1 MKKTIHAEHFFFCA
15 FSDSES
21 VVKHVACMGD
31 TEFSLYLQGQKI
43 SLNYRQGGFLV
54 NAHPM
59 LSDSLLLTEPEVTE
73 KVLISRQGPVHTLSS
88 AGRIHLEAEASVTLG
103 SDYENRICYQFHS
116 RVRGRHAVLVM
127 EGGHAVLHNLGGDG
141 VYHNGR
147 RAQESIILKKGD
159 SAQLYGLFLQFLPP
173 YLVYVPLAGECRV
186 LDWGFPGK
194 ELHQKT
200 GAVTVSRSIQKTPE
214 QVCLPEEQEREI
226 LSPPQK
232 KESSEAPWIL
242 SIGPSVTMGFPI
254 LMMSLLSGRVM
265 NGAGNGYRYVTL
277 AAGICSSLLG
287 VFWGIT
293 NRLAGRWE
301 ERRSNR
307 ERIIQYREY
316 LKNLEAEL
324 QESAQKGVEI
334 LHRRYKTVREH
345 CAENQLLIL
354 NWNRY
359 EADPDFWFIRL
370 GTGRRD
376 FPVRLKLPDR
386 KKVLVNDS
394 MEEEAE
400 ALWKRFQ
407 YLQEA
412 PVGVDFRE
420 NPWLCV
426 VGEEEHLRD
435 GVLQI
440 FWQQVLHHSPEEMRM
455 ACFFDPSIPWQRN
468 IYHSMKWVPHL
479 WSESGET
486 RFLAG
491 DKEAAAEIIP
501 DLTRELSAQKEQIT
515 FFLFLLNP
523 ALILGEVLQSLLQE
537 GKTDR
542 VMVVGIAGK
551 EPELLKEYRSRM
563 IWQKDRQEL
572 QLYEKGKRI
581 TVPVKYDGFGWKEAL
596 SYGRNFA
603 LWERTGKGKTEGI
616 PKNVDFLE
624 LFDCQRIED
633 LHCEVRWQEARPEKR
648 LKVAIGKG
656 MQGTL
661 VYLDVHEKFHG
672 PHGLIA
678 GTTGSGKSELLQ
690 TYLLSLVIQF
700 SPQDVNFFVI
710 DYKGGGTGNSV
721 RNFPHCAGV
730 ISNLSGGQIRR
741 AMLAISSE
749 NKRRQRIFSQ
759 YEVNHIDAYMQL
771 YREGKTASA
780 LPHLLI
786 VIDEFA
792 ELKKEEPEFMQ
803 EVISLAQV
811 GRSLGVHLILATQK
825 PAGTVDDKIWS
836 NARFHLCLRVQDKQD
851 SMDML
856 HKPDAAYL
864 TSPGQCYLQIGN
876 DELYQRFQTGYCGGR
891 YQPGGRKE
899 EEVVLLSESGRRS
912 VLPKEKV
919 KDAVAVVSLIDCIE
933 SYVNQTAEQNGY
945 GRAELLWLPELEEVI
960 QLEEILEQEKAE
972 RENERS
978 GEQVFRIGKYD
989 DPENQCQK
997 ILYYEPQKQG
1007 HLGICGGPAAGKSH
1021 LIRLILEQIAR
1032 NHTPMETE
1040 YFLLVVEQPGF
1051 LVYEEQ
1057 PHCLALVQSPKDLPV
1072 FFYQMRQLWSER
1084 KRVLNGEN
1092 YKTFIQKNPGKLPI
1106 LYGMIDGIGVLRRYL
1121 GENEEEFLISMA
1133 AEGISLGVFLILTGN
1148 GVADFQSRLW
1158 NKIKTTLALELS
1170 DPFQY
1175 GDVLRQYQ
1183 GIPIPKIGVAG
1194 RGLCKKEKRVLEF
1207 QTLAFQKESA
1217 VYQEG
1222 QPFYDRI
1229 VRIPEYPELTQ
1240 FLTVYRKSR
1249 NYAGTGDRV
1258 PLGYN
1263 KETGEIEI
1271 LDLQK
1276 LSGFLISGAD
1286 QTGKSSLINH
1296 LLFSVRSVTDWKILL
1311 LDTEGE
1317 YTGFAREPKVI
1328 CSREVAELE
1337 EELQKEQKEGQKQ
1350 ESRIVLVIPHLAA
1363 FTRQIYSYCGEEK
1376 RKIQQWEELVGKRR
1390 QNVVMIGAY
1399 HPQRDLEVY
1408 ATPLFQSLASYQWG
1422 IHLGGNASLQRALE
1436 FDGLS
1441 FALLNQTEP
1450 PGNGFLKKGSGGG
1463 SVQLLIP
1470 YQEREV

>member
-21 VVKHVACMGD
+21 AVKHIACMGD
-31 TEFSLYLQGQKI
+31 MEFYLYLPGHKMV
-43 SLNYRQGGFLV
+43 LNYQQGGFWV
-54 NAHPM
+54 NARPM
-59 LSDSLLLTEPEVTE
+59 LSDSLLLTDSEAAE
-73 KVLISRQGPVHTLSS
+73 KVLISRQGPVHTLSPV
-88 AGRIHLEAEASVTLG
+88 GRIHLEAETPVTLG
-103 SDYENRICYQFHS
+103 SDYKNRICYQFHS
-116 RVRGRHAVLVM
+116 MVKGRHAVLVM
-127 EGGHAVLHNLGGDG
+127 EGENVVLHNLGGNG
-141 VYHNGR
+141 VYYNGR
-147 RAQESIILKKGD
+147 KAQESTILKKGD
-159 SAQLYGLFLQFLPP
+159 SLQLYGLFLQFLPP
-173 YLVYVPLAGECRV
+173 YLIYVPLAGECRV

-194 ELHQKT
+194 ELQQKT
-200 GAVTVSRSIQKTPE
+200 GAVTVSRSIQKIPE
-214 QVCLPEEQEREI
+214 QACLPEDQEREI

-232 KESSEAPWIL
+232 KETPQTSWIL
-242 SIGPSVTMGFPI
+242 SIGPSVTMVFPI
-254 LMMSLLSGRVM
+254 LMMSLLSGRVA

-277 AAGICSSLLG
+277 AAGVCSSILG

-293 NRLAGRWE
+293 NRLAGRHE

-316 LKNLEAEL
+316 LNKLGTEL
-324 QESAQKGVEI
+324 QTLAQKGVEL
-334 LHRRYKTVREH
+334 LHRRYPAVTEY
-345 CAENQLLIL
+345 CAEHQLLLL

-359 EADPDFWFIRL
+359 EAEPDCWFTRL
-370 GTGRRD
+370 GTGRRN
-376 FPVRLKLPDR
+376 FPVRLKLPEK
-386 KKVLVNDS
+386 KKVFVKDS

-400 ALWKRFQ
+400 VLWKRFQ
-407 YLQEA
+407 YLDA
-412 PVGVDFRE
+412 VPVGVNLRE
-420 NPWLCV
+420 NSWLGV
-426 VGEEEHLRD
+426 VGDEEHVHN

-440 FWQQVLHHSPEEMRM
+440 FWQQVLHHSPEEMRI
-455 ACFFDPSIPWQRN
+455 ACFFDSSIPWQMN
-468 IYHSMKWVPHL
+468 VYHSMKWTPHI
-479 WSESGET
+479 WSESGEI

-491 DKEAAAEIIP
+491 DKEAAAEILP
-501 DLTRELSAQKEQIT
+501 DLTRELSAQKEQVT

-537 GKTDR
+537 GKTNR

-572 QLYEKGKRI
+572 QLYEKDKRI
-581 TVPVKYDGFGWKEAL
+581 TVPIKYDGFDWKSAFPY
-596 SYGRNFA
+596 SRNFA
-603 LWERTGKGKTEGI
+603 LCERTGKGKRKGI
-616 PKNVDFLE
+616 PEKVDFLE

-648 LKVAIGKG
+648 LKVAVGKG
-656 MQGTL
+656 MQGTRI
-661 VYLDVHEKFHG
+661 YLDVHEKFHG

-690 TYLLSLVIQF
+690 TYLLSMVIQF
-700 SPQDVNFFVI
+700 SPQDVNFLVI
-710 DYKGGGTGNSV
+710 DYKGGGTGNAV

-730 ISNLSGGQIRR
+730 ISNLSGGKIRR

-771 YREGKTASA
+771 YREGKAVSA

-811 GRSLGVHLILATQK
+811 GRSLGVHLLLATQK
-825 PAGTVDDKIWS
+825 PSGTVDDKIWS

-864 TSPGQCYLQIGN
+864 TSPGKCYLQIGN
-876 DELYQRFQTGYCGGR
+876 DELYQMFQTGYCGGR
-891 YQPGGRKE
+891 YQPGEQKE
-899 EEVVLLSESGRRS
+899 DEVVLLSESGRRS
-912 VLPKEKV
+912 VMPKEQV
-919 KDAVAVVSLIDCIE
+919 NNAAGSLMEHIIN
-933 SYVNQTAEQNGY
+933 YVNQIAEQNGY
-945 GRAELLWLPELEEVI
+945 ERAELLWLPELEEVI
-960 QLEEILEQEKAE
+960 DLEEILEQEKAE
-972 RENERS
+972 AANKIS
-978 GEQVFRIGKYD
+978 DKHIFRIGKYD
-989 DPENQCQK
+989 DPENQYQK

-1007 HLGICGGPAAGKSH
+1007 HLGICGGPATGKSH

-1032 NHTPMETE
+1032 NDTPAEAE
-1040 YFLLVVEQPGF
+1040 YFLLAVDQPGF
-1051 LVYEEQ
+1051 PVYEEL

-1072 FFYQMRQLWSER
+1072 FFYQLRQLWSER

-1092 YKTFIQKNPGKLPI
+1092 YKTFLQKNPGELPI
-1106 LYGMIDGIGVLRRYL
+1106 LYGMIDGIGTLRRYL
-1121 GENEEEFLISMA
+1121 GEAEEEFLLSMA
-1133 AEGISLGVFLILTGN
+1133 AEGISLGVFLIVTGN
-1148 GVADFQSRLW
+1148 GVTDFQSGLW

-1183 GIPIPKIGVAG
+1183 GITIPKMGVAG

-1207 QTLAFQKESA
+1207 QTLAFQKEGT
-1217 VYQEG
+1217 VYRSG

-1240 FLTVYRKSR
+1240 FLTAYRKSR
-1249 NYAGTGDRV
+1249 KYDGTGNRV
-1258 PLGYN
+1258 PLGFN
-1263 KETGEIEI
+1263 KETGEMEI
-1271 LDLQK
+1271 LDLEK

-1286 QTGKSSLINH
+1286 QTGKSSLVDH
-1296 LLFSVRSVTDWKILL
+1296 LLFSVSSITDWKILL
-1311 LDTEGE
+1311 LDTGGE
-1317 YTGFAREPKVI
+1317 YAGLIPESKII
-1328 CSREVAELE
+1328 CSRDISELE
-1337 EELQKEQKEGQKQ
+1337 EVLQREQQK
-1350 ESRIVLVIPHLAA
+1350 ESRILLMIPYLAA
-1363 FTRQIYSYCGEEK
+1363 FTRQIYSYCGEERGK
-1376 RKIQQWEELVGKRR
+1376 TRQWEELVGKRR
-1390 QNVVMIGAY
+1390 ENVVVIGVY
-1399 HPQRDLEVY
+1399 HPQRDLEIY

-1422 IHLGGNASLQRALE
+1422 VHLGGNASLQRALE
-1436 FDGLS
+1436 FDGLNFS
-1441 FALLNQTEP
+1441 LLNRSEP

-1470 YQEREV
+1470 YRKREV

>member
-21 VVKHVACMGD
+21 VVKHVTCMGD
-31 TEFSLYLQGQKI
+31 TAFFLHLRRQKI
-43 SLNYRQGGFLV
+43 CLNYHQGSFLV
-54 NAHPM
+54 NTRPM
-59 LSDSLLLTEPEVTE
+59 LSDSLLLPDSEVEE
-73 KVLISRQGPVHTLSS
+73 KVLISRQGPVHRLAP
-88 AGRIHLEAEASVTLG
+88 AGRIRLEAEALVTLG

-127 EGGHAVLHNLGGDG
+127 EGENCVLHNLGGDG

-147 RAQESIILKKGD
+147 RAQESTILEKGD
-159 SAQLYGLFLQFLPP
+159 SLQLYGLSMQFLPP
-173 YLVYVPLAGECRV
+173 YLIYVPLVGECRV
-186 LDWGFPGK
+186 MDSGFTGK
-194 ELHQKT
+194 ELQQRA
-200 GAVTVSRSIQKTPE
+200 GAVMVSRSIQKIPE
-214 QVCLPEEQEREI
+214 QVCLPEEQEREV

-232 KESSEAPWIL
+232 KETSQTPWFL
-242 SIGPSVTMGFPI
+242 SIGPSVTMVFPI
-254 LMMSLLSGRVM
+254 LMMSLLGSRIS
-265 NGAGNGYRYVTL
+265 NGTGNNYRYVTL
-277 AAGICSSLLG
+277 AAGVCSALLG

-293 NRLAGRWE
+293 NRLASRRE

-316 LKNLEAEL
+316 LGKLESEL
-324 QESAQKGVEI
+324 QMLAQKGAG
-334 LHRRYKTVREH
+334 LWHRRYPAVPEYY
-345 CAENQLLIL
+345 AENRLLIL

-359 EADPDFWFIRL
+359 EADPDFWFTRL
-370 GTGRRD
+370 GTGRQD
-376 FPVRLKLPDR
+376 FPVRLKLPEER
-386 KKVLVNDS
+386 KVFVKDS

-407 YLQEA
+407 YLEEV

-420 NPWLCV
+420 NSRLGV
-426 VGEEEHLRD
+426 VGEEKQLHD

-455 ACFFDPSIPWQRN
+455 ACFFDSSIPWQMSV
-468 IYHSMKWVPHL
+468 YHSMKWVPHI
-479 WSESGET
+479 WSESGEV

-491 DKEAAAEIIP
+491 NKEAAAEILP
-501 DLTRELSAQKEQIT
+501 DLTRELSAQKEQVSFLI
-515 FFLFLLNP
+515 FLFDP
-523 ALILGEVLQSLLQE
+523 MLILGEVLQSLLQE
-537 GKTDR
+537 GKADR

-551 EPELLKEYRSRM
+551 EQELPKEYRSRM

-572 QLYEKGKRI
+572 QLYEKDKRI
-581 TVPVKYDGFGWKEAL
+581 TVPVQYDTMDRKKAS
-596 SYGRNFA
+596 SYSRNFA
-603 LWERTGKGKTEGI
+603 LWERTGRGKNEGI

-624 LFDCQRIED
+624 LFDCLRIEE

-648 LKVAIGKG
+648 LKAVIGKG
-656 MQGTL
+656 MQGAP

-690 TYLLSLVIQF
+690 TYLLSLMIQF

-710 DYKGGGTGNSV
+710 DYKGGGTGNAV

-749 NKRRQRIFSQ
+749 NKRRQRIFSR

-771 YREGKTASA
+771 YREGKVTSA

-811 GRSLGVHLILATQK
+811 GRSLGVHLLLATQK

-876 DELYQRFQTGYCGGR
+876 DELYQLFQTGYCGGR
-891 YQPGGRKE
+891 YQPEEQKE
-899 EEVVLLSESGRRS
+899 ETVALLSETGRRS

-919 KDAVAVVSLIDCIE
+919 SDTADSLIECVE
-933 SYVNQTAEQNGY
+933 NYVNHIAEQHGY
-945 GRAELLWLPELEEVI
+945 GRPGLLWLPELEEVI
-960 QLEEILEQEKAE
+960 YLEKIQEQEKE
-972 RENERS
+972 ESENEI
-978 GEQVFRIGKYD
+978 GHAQVFRVGKYD

-997 ILYYEPQKQG
+997 VLYYEPQKQG
-1007 HLGICGGPAAGKSH
+1007 HLGICGGPATGKSH
-1021 LIRLILEQIAR
+1021 FIRLILEQIAR
-1032 NHTPMETE
+1032 NHTPMEAE

-1051 LVYEEQ
+1051 LLYEEQ
-1057 PHCLALVQSPKDLPV
+1057 PHCLALVQTPKDLPV
-1072 FFYQMRQLWSER
+1072 FFYQFRQLWSER
-1084 KRVLNGEN
+1084 KRILNGEN
-1092 YKTFIQKNPGKLPI
+1092 YKTFIRKNPGKLPV
-1106 LYGMIDGIGVLRRYL
+1106 LYGMVDGIGTLRRYL
-1121 GENEEEFLISMA
+1121 GEAEEEFLLSMA

-1148 GVADFQSRLW
+1148 GVADFQSKLW
-1158 NKIKTTLALELS
+1158 NKIKTTLSLELS

-1175 GDVLRQYQ
+1175 GDVLRQYH
-1183 GIPIPKIGVAG
+1183 GISIPKAGVAG

-1207 QTLAFQKESA
+1207 QTLAFQKEGA
-1217 VYQEG
+1217 GYQEG

-1229 VRIPEYPELTQ
+1229 VRIPEYPKLMQ

-1249 NYAGTGDRV
+1249 KYDGTGSRV

-1263 KETGEIEI
+1263 KETGAIEI
-1271 LDLQK
+1271 LELQK

-1286 QTGKSSLINH
+1286 QTGKSSLIDH

-1317 YTGFAREPKVI
+1317 HAGLIKEPEVI
-1328 CSREVAELE
+1328 CCTNAGELE
-1337 EELQKEQKEGQKQ
+1337 EELQKEQQKK
-1350 ESRIVLVIPHLAA
+1350 SRLVLMIPHLAA

-1376 RKIQQWEELVGKRR
+1376 EKTQQWEELVGKRR
-1390 QNVVMIGAY
+1390 QNVVVIGAY

-1408 ATPLFQSLASYQWG
+1408 ATPLFQSLASCQWG
-1422 IHLGGNASLQRALE
+1422 VHLGGNASLQRALE
-1436 FDGLS
+1436 FEGLNFS
-1441 FALLNQTEP
+1441 LLNRSEP

-1470 YQEREV
+1470 YKEGEE

>member
-21 VVKHVACMGD
+21 VVKHITCMGD
-31 TEFSLYLQGQKI
+31 MKFSLYLPGHKI
-43 SLNYRQGGFLV
+43 DLNYQQGGFGV
-54 NAHPM
+54 NACPM
-59 LSDSLLLTEPEVTE
+59 LSDSLLLTGTDVAE
-73 KVLISRQGPVHTLSS
+73 KVLISRQGPVHTLAST
-88 AGRIHLEAEASVTLG
+88 GRIRLEEEVTVTLG

-116 RVRGRHAVLVM
+116 MVKGRHIVLVK
-127 EGGHAVLHNLGGDG
+127 EGENVVLHNLGGDG

-147 RAQESIILKKGD
+147 RAQESTILKRGD
-159 SAQLYGLFLQFLPP
+159 SLQLYGLFLQFLPP
-173 YLVYVPLAGECRV
+173 YLIYVPLVGECRV
-186 LDWGFPGK
+186 IDWGFQGK
-194 ELHQKT
+194 ELQRKT
-200 GAVTVSRSIQKTPE
+200 GAVTVSRSIQKIPE
-214 QVCLPEEQEREI
+214 EICLPEEQEREI

-232 KESSEAPWIL
+232 KETSRTPWLL
-242 SIGPSVTMGFPI
+242 SIGPMVTMVFPI
-254 LMMSLLSGRVM
+254 LMMSLLSSRAA
-265 NGAGNGYRYVTL
+265 NGAGNSYRYVTL
-277 AAGICSSLLG
+277 AAGVCSSLLG
-287 VFWGIT
+287 VFWGVT
-293 NRLAGRWE
+293 NRLAGRQE
-301 ERRSNR
+301 EWRSNR
-307 ERIIQYREY
+307 ERIIRYREY
-316 LKNLEAEL
+316 LKKLETEL
-324 QESAQKGVEI
+324 QDLAQKGVEM
-334 LHRRYKTVREH
+334 LHHRYRTVQEH
-345 CAENQLLIL
+345 YAEHDLLFL
-354 NWNRY
+354 NWSRY
-359 EADPDFWFIRL
+359 EADPDFWFTRL

-376 FPVRLKLPDR
+376 FPVRLKLPEGR
-386 KKVLVNDS
+386 KVLVKDS

-400 ALWKRFQ
+400 ALWNRFQ
-407 YLQEA
+407 YLEEV

-420 NPWLCV
+420 NSRLAV
-426 VGEEEHLRD
+426 VGEEEHLCD

-440 FWQQVLHHSPEEMRM
+440 FWQQVLHHSPEEMRI
-455 ACFFDPSIPWQRN
+455 ACFFDSSIPWQMN
-468 IYHSMKWVPHL
+468 VYHSMKWTPHM
-479 WSESGET
+479 WSESGEI

-491 DKEAAAEIIP
+491 DKETAAEILP
-501 DLTRELSAQKEQIT
+501 DLTRELAVKQEQVT

-551 EPELLKEYRSRM
+551 EQELPKEYRSRM

-572 QLYEKGKRI
+572 QLYEKDKRI
-581 TVPVKYDGFGWKEAL
+581 TVPVRYDTVDWKETS
-596 SYGRNFA
+596 SYSRNFA
-603 LWERTGKGKTEGI
+603 LCERAGKGKKARI

-624 LFDCQRIED
+624 LFDCQRIEE

-656 MQGTL
+656 TQGTP

-700 SPQDVNFFVI
+700 SPQDVNFLVI
-710 DYKGGGTGNSV
+710 DYKGGGTGNAV

-771 YREGKTASA
+771 YREGKAAAA

-876 DELYQRFQTGYCGGR
+876 DELYQMFQTGYCGGR
-891 YQPGGRKE
+891 YQPGEQKGD
-899 EEVVLLSESGRRS
+899 EVVFLSESGRRS

-919 KDAVAVVSLIDCIE
+919 NNATGSLMECITN
-933 SYVNQTAEQNGY
+933 YVNHVAEQNGY
-945 GRAELLWLPELEEVI
+945 ERAELLWLPELEEVI
-960 QLEEILEQEKAE
+960 DLEEIPEQEKAE
-972 RENERS
+972 S
-978 GEQVFRIGKYD
+978 KICDKHAFCIGKYD
-989 DPENQCQK
+989 DAENQCQK

-1007 HLGICGGPAAGKSH
+1007 HLGICGGPATGKSH
-1021 LIRLILEQIAR
+1021 LLRLILEQIAR
-1032 NHTPMETE
+1032 NDTPGEAE
-1040 YFLLVVEQPGF
+1040 YFLLAVEQPGF
-1051 LVYEEQ
+1051 LVYEEL
-1057 PHCLALVQSPKDLPV
+1057 PHCLALVQTPKDLPV
-1072 FFYQMRQLWSER
+1072 FFFQLRQLWRER
-1084 KRVLNGEN
+1084 KRALNGES
-1092 YKTFIQKNPGKLPI
+1092 YKTFIQTNPGALPI
-1106 LYGMIDGIGVLRRYL
+1106 LYGMIDGIGTLRRYL
-1121 GENEEEFLISMA
+1121 GEAEEEFLLSMA
-1133 AEGISLGVFLILTGN
+1133 AEGISLGVFLVVTGN
-1148 GVADFQSRLW
+1148 GVADFQSKLW

-1183 GIPIPKIGVAG
+1183 GIPIPKMGIAG

-1207 QTLAFQKESA
+1207 QTFVFQKDGA
-1217 VYQEG
+1217 VYRKG

-1229 VRIPEYPELTQ
+1229 VRIPEYPELKE

-1249 NYAGTGDRV
+1249 KYDGTGNCV
-1258 PLGYN
+1258 PLGFN
-1263 KETGEIEI
+1263 RETGEMEM

-1276 LSGFLISGAD
+1276 LSGFLISGVD
-1286 QTGKSSLINH
+1286 QTGKSSLIDN
-1296 LLFSVRSVTDWKILL
+1296 LLISVRSVTDWKILL

-1317 YTGFAREPKVI
+1317 YNGFIGK
-1328 CSREVAELE
+1328 SEVVCCQEVLELE
-1337 EELQKEQKEGQKQ
+1337 EELQKGQKNEQKQ
-1350 ESRIVLVIPHLAA
+1350 ESRILLMIPHLAA

-1376 RKIQQWEELVGKRR
+1376 EKIHQWEELVGKRR
-1390 QNVVMIGAY
+1390 ENVTVIGAY

-1408 ATPLFQSLASYQWG
+1408 ATPWFKSLASYQWG

-1436 FDGLS
+1436 FDGLNFS
-1441 FALLNQTEP
+1441 LLNRSEP

-1470 YQEREV
+1470 YRKREV

>member
-15 FSDSES
+15 FSDAES
-21 VVKHVACMGD
+21 VVKHITCMGD
-31 TEFSLYLQGQKI
+31 TEFSLYLHGQKVCV
-43 SLNYRQGGFLV
+43 SYRQGGFSV
-54 NAHPM
+54 NACPM
-59 LSDSLLLTEPEVTE
+59 LSDSLLLTDSEVTE
-73 KVLISRQGPVHTLSS
+73 KVLISRQGPVYTLPPT
-88 AGRIHLEAEASVTLG
+88 GRIRLEAEAPVTLG

-116 RVRGRHAVLVM
+116 LVKGRHVVLVM
-127 EGGHAVLHNLGGDG
+127 EGENVVLHNLGSDG

-147 RAQESIILKKGD
+147 RAQESTILKKGD
-159 SAQLYGLFLQFLPP
+159 SLQLYGLSLQFLPP
-173 YLVYVPLAGECRV
+173 YLVYVPLDGECRV
-186 LDWGFPGK
+186 MDWGFSGM
-194 ELHQKT
+194 ELQKP
-200 GAVTVSRSIQKTPE
+200 GAVVPRSVQRIPE
-214 QVCLPEEQEREI
+214 QVCLPEKLEREI
-226 LSPPQK
+226 LNPPQK
-232 KESSEAPWIL
+232 KETSQTPWIL
-242 SIGPSVTMGFPI
+242 SIGPSVTMFFPI
-254 LMMSLLSGRVM
+254 LIMSLLSGRIL

-277 AAGICSSLLG
+277 AAGVCSSLLG

-293 NRLAGRWE
+293 KRLADRQE

-316 LKNLEAEL
+316 LKRLETEL
-324 QESAQKGVEI
+324 QALAQKEVEI
-334 LHRRYKTVREH
+334 LHQRYPVVSEYFADHQILT
-345 CAENQLLIL
+345 L

-359 EADPDFWFIRL
+359 EADSDFGFTRL
-370 GTGRRD
+370 GTGKTG
-376 FPVRLKLPDR
+376 FSMKLKFSEGR
-386 KKVLVNDS
+386 KVILKDS
-394 MEEEAE
+394 LSEEAE
-400 ALWKRFQ
+400 ELWKRFQ
-407 YLQEA
+407 YLEQV

-420 NPWLCV
+420 NPCFGV

-440 FWQQVLHHSPEEMRM
+440 FWQQALHHSPEEMRM
-455 ACFFDPSIPWQRN
+455 ACFFDPSIPWQMDV
-468 IYHSMKWVPHL
+468 YYSMKWVPHI

-491 DKEAAAEIIP
+491 DKEAAAEILP
-501 DLTRELSAQKEQIT
+501 DLTREISAQKGKVS
-515 FFLFLLNP
+515 FLIFLLHP
-523 ALILGEVLQSLLQE
+523 MLILGEVLQSLLQE
-537 GKTDR
+537 GKADR
-542 VMVVGIAGK
+542 VIVVGIAGK
-551 EPELLKEYRSRM
+551 EQELPKEYRSRM

-572 QLYEKGKRI
+572 QLCERDKRI
-581 TVPVKYDGFGWKEAL
+581 TVPVKYDTVDWKK
-596 SYGRNFA
+596 SFPYSRNFA
-603 LWERTGKGKTEGI
+603 LCERSGKGKKEGI

-624 LFDCQRIED
+624 LFDCQQIED

-656 MQGTL
+656 MQGAP

-710 DYKGGGTGNSV
+710 DYKGGGTGNAV

-759 YEVNHIDAYMQL
+759 YGVNHIDAYMQL
-771 YREGKTASA
+771 YREGKAVSA

-803 EVISLAQV
+803 EIISLAQV
-811 GRSLGVHLILATQK
+811 GRSLGVHLLLATQK

-864 TSPGQCYLQIGN
+864 TSPGQCYLQIGS
-876 DELYQRFQTGYCGGR
+876 DELYQMFQTGYCGGR
-891 YQPGGRKE
+891 YQPWKQKE
-899 EEVVLLSESGRRS
+899 EEVALLSETGRRS
-912 VLPKEKV
+912 MLPKEKV
-919 KDAVAVVSLIDCIE
+919 NDAAGSLMEHIE
-933 SYVNQTAEQNGY
+933 NYVNQVVEQNGY
-945 GRAELLWLPELEEVI
+945 ERAELLWLPELEEVI
-960 QLEEILEQEKAE
+960 HLEEIPEQEKAE
-972 RENERS
+972 YENAI
-978 GEQVFRIGKYD
+978 GGNPVFCIGKYD

-1007 HLGICGGPAAGKSH
+1007 HLGICGGPATGKSH
-1021 LIRLILEQIAR
+1021 FIRLILEQIAR
-1032 NHTPMETE
+1032 NGTPMEAE
-1040 YFLLVVEQPGF
+1040 YFLLAVEQPGF

-1057 PHCLALVQSPKDLPV
+1057 PHCLALVQTPKDLPV
-1072 FFYQMRQLWSER
+1072 FFSQLRQLWSER

-1106 LYGMIDGIGVLRRYL
+1106 LYGMIDGIGTLRRYL
-1121 GENEEEFLISMA
+1121 GETEEEFLLSMV
-1133 AEGISLGVFLILTGN
+1133 AEGISLGVFFIITGN
-1148 GVADFQSRLW
+1148 GVADFQSKLW

-1175 GDVLRQYQ
+1175 GDVMRQYQ
-1183 GIPIPKIGVAG
+1183 GVPIPKMGVAG

-1207 QTLAFQKESA
+1207 QTFVFQKDGA
-1217 VYQEG
+1217 VYRKG

-1229 VRIPEYPELTQ
+1229 VRIPEYPELMQ
-1240 FLTVYRKSR
+1240 FLMSYRQSR
-1249 NYAGTGDRV
+1249 NYDGTGSRV

-1263 KETGEIEI
+1263 KETGTIEI
-1271 LDLQK
+1271 LDLHK
-1276 LSGFLISGAD
+1276 VSGFLISGAD
-1286 QTGKSSLINH
+1286 QTGKSTLIDN
-1296 LLFSVRSVTDWKILL
+1296 LLVSVRSVTGWKILL

-1317 YTGFAREPKVI
+1317 YNGFTGK
-1328 CSREVAELE
+1328 SEVVCCQEVLELE
-1337 EELQKEQKEGQKQ
+1337 EELQKEQKKEQKR

-1376 RKIQQWEELVGKRR
+1376 EKTKQWEELVGKRR
-1390 QNVVMIGAY
+1390 ENVVVIGAY

-1408 ATPLFQSLASYQWG
+1408 ATPFFKSLASYQWG
-1422 IHLGGNASLQRALE
+1422 VHLGGNASLQRALE
-1436 FDGLS
+1436 FEGLNFS
-1441 FALLNQTEP
+1441 LLNRSEP
-1450 PGNGFLKKGSGGG
+1450 SGNGFLKKGSGGG
-1463 SVQLLIP
+1463 SVQLLVP
-1470 YQEREV
+1470 YKEREE

>member
-1 MKKTIHAEHFFFCA
+1 MKKTIQAEHFFFCA

-21 VVKHVACMGD
+21 VVKHVTCMGD

-43 SLNYRQGGFLV
+43 CVNYRQGRFLV

-59 LSDSLLLTEPEVTE
+59 LSDSLLLTDSEVTE
-73 KVLISRQGPVHTLSS
+73 KVLISRQGPVHTLPST
-88 AGRIHLEAEASVTLG
+88 GRIRLEAEVPVTMG

-116 RVRGRHAVLVM
+116 RVRGRHTVLVM
-127 EGGHAVLHNLGGDG
+127 EGENVVLHNLGGDG

-147 RAQESIILKKGD
+147 RAHESIIFKKGD
-159 SAQLYGLFLQFLPP
+159 FLQLYGLSMQFLPP
-173 YLVYVPLAGECRV
+173 YLIYVPLAGECRV

-194 ELHQKT
+194 ELQQKA
-200 GAVTVSRSIQKTPE
+200 GAVTVSRSIRRIPE

-232 KESSEAPWIL
+232 KETLRTSWIL
-242 SIGPSVTMGFPI
+242 SIGPMITMFFPI
-254 LMMSLLSGRVM
+254 LMMSLLSSRVA
-265 NGAGNGYRYVTL
+265 NGAGNDYRYATL
-277 AAGICSSLLG
+277 AAGVCSSLLG
-287 VFWGIT
+287 VFWAIT
-293 NRLAGRWE
+293 TRLAGRQE

-316 LKNLEAEL
+316 LNRLETEL
-324 QESAQKGVEI
+324 QALAQRRVEL
-334 LHRRYKTVREH
+334 LHRRYPVITEH
-345 CAENQLLIL
+345 YAEHRLLIL
-354 NWNRY
+354 NWNHY
-359 EADPDFWFIRL
+359 EADTDFWFVRL
-370 GTGRRD
+370 GTGRQD
-376 FPVRLKLPDR
+376 FPVRLKLPEQ
-386 KKVLVNDS
+386 KKVFVKDS
-394 MEEEAE
+394 LEEEAE

-407 YLQEA
+407 YLEEV

-420 NPWLCV
+420 NFWLGV
-426 VGEEEHLRD
+426 VGEEEHLHD
-435 GVLQI
+435 GVLQV
-440 FWQQVLHHSPEEMRM
+440 FWQQVLHHSPEEMRV
-455 ACFFDPSIPWQRN
+455 ACFFDSSIPWQMN
-468 IYHSMKWVPHL
+468 VYHSMKWIPHI
-479 WSESGET
+479 WSENGET

-491 DKEAAAEIIP
+491 DKETAAEILP
-501 DLTRELSAQKEQIT
+501 DLTSELSAQKERVS
-515 FFLFLLNP
+515 FLIFLLHP
-523 ALILGEVLQSLLQE
+523 LLILGEVLQSLLQE

-551 EPELLKEYRSRM
+551 EQELPKEYRSRM
-563 IWQKDRQEL
+563 IWQRDSQEL
-572 QLYEKGKRI
+572 QLYEKDKRI
-581 TVPVKYDGFGWKEAL
+581 TVPVRYDTIDWKET
-596 SYGRNFA
+596 SPYSRNFA
-603 LWERTGKGKTEGI
+603 LCERTGKEKNEGI
-616 PKNVDFLE
+616 PKNVDFLG
-624 LFDCQRIED
+624 LFDCQWIEE

-656 MQGTL
+656 MQGAL

-710 DYKGGGTGNSV
+710 DYKGGGTGNAV

-771 YREGKTASA
+771 YREGKATSA

-811 GRSLGVHLILATQK
+811 GRSLGVHLLLATQK

-876 DELYQRFQTGYCGGR
+876 DEMYQMFQTGYCGGR
-891 YQPGGRKE
+891 YQPGEQKE
-899 EEVVLLSESGRRS
+899 DEVVLLSESGRRS

-919 KDAVAVVSLIDCIE
+919 DNAACSLMEYI
-933 SYVNQTAEQNGY
+933 SNYVNQIAEQNGY
-945 GRAELLWLPELEEVI
+945 ERAELLWLPELEEVI
-960 QLEEILEQEKAE
+960 YLEEIAEQEKAE
-972 RENERS
+972 YKNVIS
-978 GEQVFRIGKYD
+978 GKQVFCIGMYD
-989 DPENQCQK
+989 DPENQCQR

-1007 HLGICGGPAAGKSH
+1007 HLGICGGPATGKSH
-1021 LIRLILEQIAR
+1021 FIRLMLEQIAR
-1032 NHTPMETE
+1032 NHTPMEAE

-1057 PHCLALVQSPKDLPV
+1057 PHCLAFVQTPKDLPV
-1072 FFYQMRQLWSER
+1072 FFSQLRQLWSER

-1106 LYGMIDGIGVLRRYL
+1106 LYGMIDGIGALRRYL
-1121 GENEEEFLISMA
+1121 GENEEEFLLSMA
-1133 AEGISLGVFLILTGN
+1133 AEGISLGIFLILTGN
-1148 GVADFQSRLW
+1148 GVADFQSKLW

-1175 GDVLRQYQ
+1175 GDVLRRYQ
-1183 GIPIPKIGVAG
+1183 GIPTPKAGVAG

-1207 QTLAFQKESA
+1207 QTLTFQKDGV
-1217 VYQEG
+1217 VYREG

-1229 VRIPEYPELTQ
+1229 VRIPEYPELMQ
-1240 FLTVYRKSR
+1240 FLMAYRKSR
-1249 NYAGTGDRV
+1249 KYGGTGNRV

-1263 KETGEIEI
+1263 KETGEMEI

-1276 LSGFLISGAD
+1276 ISGFLISGAD
-1286 QTGKSSLINH
+1286 QTGKSSLIEN
-1296 LLFSVRSVTDWKILL
+1296 LLFSVRSVTDWKLLL
-1311 LDTEGE
+1311 LDTERE
-1317 YTGFAREPKVI
+1317 YNGFTGK
-1328 CSREVAELE
+1328 SEVVCCQEVLELE
-1337 EELQKEQKEGQKQ
+1337 EELQKEQKQ

-1376 RKIQQWEELVGKRR
+1376 RKTQQWEELVGKRR
-1390 QNVVMIGAY
+1390 ENIVVIGAY

-1408 ATPLFQSLASYQWG
+1408 AAPCFKSLASYQWG
-1422 IHLGGNASLQRALE
+1422 VHLGGNASLQRALE
-1436 FDGLS
+1436 FDGLNFS
-1441 FALLNQTEP
+1441 LLNRSEP
-1450 PGNGFLKKGSGGG
+1450 PGNGFLKKGSRGG

-1470 YQEREV
+1470 YKEREV

>member
-21 VVKHVACMGD
+21 VVKHVTCMGD

-43 SLNYRQGGFLV
+43 CVNYRQGSFLV

-59 LSDSLLLTEPEVTE
+59 LSDSLLLTDSEVTE
-73 KVLISRQGPVHTLSS
+73 KVLISRQEPVHTLPST
-88 AGRIHLEAEASVTLG
+88 GRIRLEAEAPVTLG

-127 EGGHAVLHNLGGDG
+127 EGEHAVLHNLGCDG

-147 RAQESIILKKGD
+147 RAQESTILKKGD
-159 SAQLYGLFLQFLPP
+159 SVQLYGLSLQFLPP
-173 YLVYVPLAGECRV
+173 YLIYVPLAGECRV
-186 LDWGFPGK
+186 LDWGFSGK
-194 ELHQKT
+194 ELQQKA
-200 GAVTVSRSIQKTPE
+200 GAVTAARSVQRIPE

-226 LSPPQK
+226 FHPPQK
-232 KESSEAPWIL
+232 KETSHTPWIL
-242 SIGPSVTMGFPI
+242 SIGPTATMVFPI
-254 LMMSLLSGRVM
+254 LMMSLLGGRVA
-265 NGAGNGYRYVTL
+265 NGAENGYRYVTL
-277 AAGICSSLLG
+277 AAGVCSSLLG

-293 NRLAGRWE
+293 NRLAGRQE

-316 LKNLEAEL
+316 LKNLETEL
-324 QESAQKGVEI
+324 QEMAQKGVEI
-334 LHRRYKTVREH
+334 LHQRYQPVPEYYAEH
-345 CAENQLLIL
+345 QILML

-359 EADPDFWFIRL
+359 ETDPDFWFTRL

-376 FPVRLKLPDR
+376 FPVRLKLPEKR
-386 KKVLVNDS
+386 KVFVKDS

-400 ALWKRFQ
+400 ALWKRFR
-407 YLQEA
+407 YLEEV

-420 NPWLCV
+420 NSWLAV
-426 VGEEEHLRD
+426 VGEDENLRD

-455 ACFFDPSIPWQRN
+455 ACFFDLSIPWQMSV
-468 IYHSMKWVPHL
+468 YHSMKWVPHI
-479 WSESGET
+479 WSETGEV

-491 DKEAAAEIIP
+491 DKEAAAEILP
-501 DLTRELSAQKEQIT
+501 DLTRELSEQKEQVT

-537 GKTDR
+537 GKTER

-551 EPELLKEYRSRM
+551 EQELPKEYRSRM

-572 QLYEKGKRI
+572 QLYEKDKRI
-581 TVPVKYDGFGWKEAL
+581 TVPVKYDGFDWKEAS
-596 SYGRNFA
+596 SYSRNFA
-603 LWERTGKGKTEGI
+603 LWERTGKGKKEGI

-624 LFDCQRIED
+624 LFDCRQIED

-656 MQGTL
+656 MQGTP

-710 DYKGGGTGNSV
+710 DYKGGGTGNAV
-721 RNFPHCAGV
+721 RHFPHCAGV

-771 YREGKTASA
+771 YREGKAACA
-780 LPHLLI
+780 LSHLLI

-811 GRSLGVHLILATQK
+811 GRSLGVHLLLATQK

-876 DELYQRFQTGYCGGR
+876 DELYQRFQTGYCGGG
-891 YQPGGRKE
+891 YQPGEQKE
-899 EEVVLLSESGRRS
+899 DEVELLSESGRRS
-912 VLPKEKV
+912 VLPKEKG
-919 KDAVAVVSLIDCIE
+919 KDTAVPLIDCIE
-933 SYVNQTAEQNGY
+933 SYVNQIAEQNGY
-945 GRAELLWLPELEEVI
+945 ERAELLWLPELEEVI
-960 QLEEILEQEKAE
+960 HLEETLMEQEKAE
-972 RENERS
+972 SESERS

-1007 HLGICGGPAAGKSH
+1007 HLGICGGPATGKSH

-1032 NHTPMETE
+1032 NHTPMEAE

-1072 FFYQMRQLWSER
+1072 FFYQLQKLWSER

-1106 LYGMIDGIGVLRRYL
+1106 LYGMIDGIGTLRRYL
-1121 GENEEEFLISMA
+1121 GEVEEEFLLSMA

-1148 GVADFQSRLW
+1148 GVADFQSKLW
-1158 NKIKTTLALELS
+1158 NKIKTTLTLELS

-1175 GDVLRQYQ
+1175 GDVLRRYQ
-1183 GIPIPKIGVAG
+1183 GIPIPKMGVAG
-1194 RGLCKKEKRVLEF
+1194 RGLCKKGKRVLEF
-1207 QTLAFQKESA
+1207 QTFVFQKEGA
-1217 VYQEG
+1217 VYREG

-1249 NYAGTGDRV
+1249 KYGGTGNCV

-1263 KETGEIEI
+1263 KETGEMET

-1276 LSGFLISGAD
+1276 ICGFLISGAD
-1286 QTGKSSLINH
+1286 RTGKSSLIDN

-1311 LDTEGE
+1311 LDTERE
-1317 YTGFAREPKVI
+1317 YNGFTGKSEAV
-1328 CSREVAELE
+1328 CCQEVLELE
-1337 EELQKEQKEGQKQ
+1337 EELQKEQKQ

-1363 FTRQIYSYCGEEK
+1363 FIRQIYSYCGEEK
-1376 RKIQQWEELVGKRR
+1376 KKTQLWEELVGKRR
-1390 QNVVMIGAY
+1390 ENIVVIGAY

-1408 ATPLFQSLASYQWG
+1408 ATPCFKSLASYQWG
-1422 IHLGGNASLQRALE
+1422 VHLGGNASLQRALE

-1441 FALLNQTEP
+1441 FALLNRTEP
-1450 PGNGFLKKGSGGG
+1450 PGNGFLKKGPGGG

-1470 YQEREV
+1470 YQKREV

>member
-21 VVKHVACMGD
+21 VVKHVTCMGD
-31 TEFSLYLQGQKI
+31 TEFALYLHGQKICVSYLQG
-43 SLNYRQGGFLV
+43 RFLV
-54 NAHPM
+54 NARPM
-59 LSDSLLLTEPEVTE
+59 LSDSLLLTDSEVTE
-73 KVLISRQGPVHTLSS
+73 KVLVSRQGPVHTLPPT
-88 AGRIHLEAEASVTLG
+88 GRIRLEAEAPITLG
-103 SDYENRICYQFHS
+103 SDYENRICYQLHS
-116 RVRGRHAVLVM
+116 RVNGRHVVLVK
-127 EGGHAVLHNLGGDG
+127 EGENVVLHNIGGDG

-147 RAQESIILKKGD
+147 RAQESIVLKKGD
-159 SAQLYGLFLQFLPP
+159 FLQLYGLFLQFLPP
-173 YLVYVPLAGECRV
+173 YLIYVPMAGECRV
-186 LDWGFPGK
+186 LDWGFSGK
-194 ELHQKT
+194 ERQQNA
-200 GAVTVSRSIQKTPE
+200 GAVMVSRSMQRIPE
-214 QVCLPEEQEREI
+214 QVCLPEDEEREI

-232 KESSEAPWIL
+232 KETSQTPWIL
-242 SIGPSVTMGFPI
+242 SIGPMITMVFPI
-254 LMMSLLSGRVM
+254 LLMSLLSSRVA

-277 AAGICSSLLG
+277 AAGVCSSLLG
-287 VFWGIT
+287 VFWGVT
-293 NRLAGRWE
+293 SRLAGRQE

-316 LKNLEAEL
+316 LKSLEAEL
-324 QESAQKGVEI
+324 QMLAQKGAE
-334 LHRRYKTVREH
+334 LLQRRYPAVSEYYADH
-345 CAENQLLIL
+345 QLLLL

-359 EADPDFWFIRL
+359 EADPDFWFTRL

-376 FPVRLKLPDR
+376 FPVRLKLSEG
-386 KKVLVNDS
+386 KKVFVKDS

-400 ALWKRFQ
+400 DLWKRFQ
-407 YLQEA
+407 YLEA
-412 PVGVDFRE
+412 VPVGVGFRE
-420 NPWLCV
+420 NSWLGV
-426 VGEEEHLRD
+426 VGEEEYLHG
-435 GVLQI
+435 GVLQV
-440 FWQQVLHHSPEEMRM
+440 FWQQVLHHSPEEMRV
-455 ACFFDPSIPWQRN
+455 ACFFDPSIPWQMN
-468 IYHSMKWVPHL
+468 VYHSMKWVPHI
-479 WSESGET
+479 WSENGET

-491 DKEAAAEIIP
+491 DKETAAEILP
-501 DLTRELSAQKEQIT
+501 DLTRELSAQKESVS
-515 FFLFLLNP
+515 FLIFLLHP
-523 ALILGEVLQSLLQE
+523 LLILGEVLQSLLQE
-537 GKTDR
+537 EKTDR

-551 EPELLKEYRSRM
+551 EQELPKEYRSRM

-572 QLYEKGKRI
+572 QLYEKDKRI
-581 TVPVKYDGFGWKEAL
+581 TVPVKYDAIDWKSAFPY
-596 SYGRNFA
+596 SRNFA
-603 LWERTGKGKTEGI
+603 LWERTGKGKNEGI
-616 PKNVDFLE
+616 PKKVDFLE
-624 LFDCQRIED
+624 LFDCQWIED

-656 MQGTL
+656 MRGAL

-710 DYKGGGTGNSV
+710 DYKGGGTGNAV

-771 YREGKTASA
+771 YREGKATSA

-811 GRSLGVHLILATQK
+811 GRSLGVHLLLATQK

-864 TSPGQCYLQIGN
+864 TTPGQCYLQIGN
-876 DELYQRFQTGYCGGR
+876 DELYQMFQTGYCGGR
-891 YQPGGRKE
+891 YQPGEQKE
-899 EEVVLLSESGRRS
+899 DEVVLLSESGRRS
-912 VLPKEKV
+912 VLPKEKAN
-919 KDAVAVVSLIDCIE
+919 DAAGSLMEYIE
-933 SYVNQTAEQNGY
+933 DYVNQVAEQNGY
-945 GRAELLWLPELEEVI
+945 ERAELLWLPELEEVI
-960 QLEEILEQEKAE
+960 YLEEILEQEKE
-972 RENERS
+972 ESGNETS
-978 GEQVFRIGKYD
+978 DKQVFRIGKYD

-1007 HLGICGGPAAGKSH
+1007 HLGICGGPATGKSH
-1021 LIRLILEQIAR
+1021 FIRLILEQIAR
-1032 NHTPMETE
+1032 NGTPMEAE
-1040 YFLLVVEQPGF
+1040 YFLLAVEQPGF
-1051 LVYEEQ
+1051 LAYEEQ
-1057 PHCLALVQSPKDLPV
+1057 PHCLALAQTPKDLPV
-1072 FFYQMRQLWSER
+1072 FFSQLRQLWSER

-1106 LYGMIDGIGVLRRYL
+1106 LYGMIDSIGTLRRYL
-1121 GENEEEFLISMA
+1121 GETEEEFLLSMV
-1133 AEGISLGVFLILTGN
+1133 AEGISLGVFFIITGN
-1148 GVADFQSRLW
+1148 GVADFQSKLW
-1158 NKIKTTLALELS
+1158 NKIKTTLVLELS

-1183 GIPIPKIGVAG
+1183 GVPIPKMGVAG
-1194 RGLCKKEKRVLEF
+1194 RGLCKMEKRVLEF
-1207 QTLAFQKESA
+1207 QTFTFQKEGA
-1217 VYQEG
+1217 VYREG

-1229 VRIPEYPELTQ
+1229 VRIPEYPHFTQ
-1240 FLTVYRKSR
+1240 FLMVYHQSR
-1249 NYAGTGDRV
+1249 NYAGTGNRV

-1276 LSGFLISGAD
+1276 ISGFLISGAD
-1286 QTGKSSLINH
+1286 QTGKSTLIDN
-1296 LLFSVRSVTDWKILL
+1296 LLVGVRSVITDWKILL
-1311 LDTEGE
+1311 LDSEGE
-1317 YTGFAREPKVI
+1317 YNGVTGSSEVV
-1328 CSREVAELE
+1328 CCREVLELE
-1337 EELQKEQKEGQKQ
+1337 EELQKEQKKEQNQ
-1350 ESRIVLVIPHLAA
+1350 ESRIVLMIPHLAA

-1376 RKIQQWEELVGKRR
+1376 EKTKQWEEWIGKRR
-1390 QNVVMIGAY
+1390 ENVVVIGAY

-1408 ATPLFQSLASYQWG
+1408 ATPCFKSLASYQWG
-1422 IHLGGNASLQRALE
+1422 VHLGGNASLQRALE
-1436 FDGLS
+1436 FEGLNFS
-1441 FALLNQTEP
+1441 LLNRSEP

-1463 SVQLLIP
+1463 SVRLLIP
-1470 YQEREV
+1470 DKEREG

>member
-1 MKKTIHAEHFFFCA
+1 MKKTIYAEHFFFCA

-21 VVKHVACMGD
+21 VVKHVTCMGD
-31 TEFSLYLQGQKI
+31 TEFSLYLRGQKI
-43 SLNYRQGGFLV
+43 CVSYRQERFLL
-54 NAHPM
+54 NARPM
-59 LSDSLLLTEPEVTE
+59 LSDSLLLTDSEVIE
-73 KVLISRQGPVHTLSS
+73 KVLISRQGPVYRLPHT
-88 AGRIHLEAEASVTLG
+88 GRIRLEADAPVTVG

-116 RVRGRHAVLVM
+116 RVRGRHAVLVK
-127 EGGHAVLHNLGGDG
+127 EGENVVLHNLGGDG

-147 RAQESIILKKGD
+147 RARESVILKKGD

-186 LDWGFPGK
+186 LDWGFLGK
-194 ELHQKT
+194 ELQQKA
-200 GAVTVSRSIQKTPE
+200 GAVTVSRSIQRIPE
-214 QVCLPEEQEREI
+214 QACLQEEQEREI

-232 KESSEAPWIL
+232 KETSQTPWIL
-242 SIGPSVTMGFPI
+242 SIGPMLTMVFPI
-254 LMMSLLSGRVM
+254 LMMSLFSSRVAD
-265 NGAGNGYRYVTL
+265 GVGNGYRYVTL
-277 AAGICSSLLG
+277 AAGVCSSLLG

-293 NRLAGRWE
+293 NRLAGRHE

-316 LKNLEAEL
+316 LINLETEL
-324 QESAQKGVEI
+324 QEIAQKGGEL
-334 LHRRYKTVREH
+334 LHRRYPAVTEYYAEH
-345 CAENQLLIL
+345 RLLIL

-370 GTGRRD
+370 GTGRQD
-376 FPVRLKLPDR
+376 FPVRLKLPEE
-386 KKVLVNDS
+386 KKVFVKDS

-407 YLQEA
+407 YLEA
-412 PVGVDFRE
+412 VPVGMDFRE
-420 NPWLCV
+420 NSWLGV
-426 VGEEEHLRD
+426 VGEEEHQHD
-435 GVLQI
+435 GVLQV
-440 FWQQVLHHSPEEMRM
+440 FWQQVLHHSPEEMRV
-455 ACFFDPSIPWQRN
+455 ACFFDSSIPWQMN
-468 IYHSMKWVPHL
+468 IYHSMKWIPHI
-479 WSESGET
+479 WSENGET

-491 DKEAAAEIIP
+491 DKETAAEILP
-501 DLTRELSAQKEQIT
+501 DLTRELSAKKESIS
-515 FFLFLLNP
+515 FLIFLLHP
-523 ALILGEVLQSLLQE
+523 LLIFGEVLQSLLQK

-551 EPELLKEYRSRM
+551 EEELPKEYRSRM
-563 IWQKDRQEL
+563 IWKKDHQEM
-572 QLYEKGKRI
+572 QLYEKNKRI
-581 TVPVKYDGFGWKEAL
+581 TVPVRYDTVDFKEN
-596 SYGRNFA
+596 SPYSRNFA
-603 LWERTGKGKTEGI
+603 LCERTGKGKNEGI

-656 MQGTL
+656 MQGAL

-672 PHGLIA
+672 PHGLVA

-710 DYKGGGTGNSV
+710 DYKGGGTGNVV

-771 YREGKTASA
+771 YREGKTSSA

-811 GRSLGVHLILATQK
+811 GRSLGVHLLLATQK

-864 TSPGQCYLQIGN
+864 TSPGQCFLQIGN
-876 DELYQRFQTGYCGGR
+876 DELYQMFQTGYCGGR
-891 YQPGGRKE
+891 YQPGERKE
-899 EEVVLLSESGRRS
+899 DEVVLLSESGRRS
-912 VLPKEKV
+912 VLPKEKGKHV
-919 KDAVAVVSLIDCIE
+919 TGSLMECVVN
-933 SYVNQTAEQNGY
+933 YVNQVAGQNGY
-945 GRAELLWLPELEEVI
+945 ERAESLWLPELEETI
-960 QLEEILEQEKAE
+960 ELEEILKQEKAE
-972 RENERS
+972 S
-978 GEQVFRIGKYD
+978 GYKISDMQVFRIGKYD

-1007 HLGICGGPAAGKSH
+1007 HLGICGGPATGKSH

-1032 NHTPMETE
+1032 NHKPMEAE

-1057 PHCLALVQSPKDLPV
+1057 PHCLALVQTPKELPV
-1072 FFYQMRQLWSER
+1072 FFSQMRRLWSER

-1121 GENEEEFLISMA
+1121 GEVEEEFLLSMA

-1158 NKIKTTLALELS
+1158 NKIKTTLSLELS

-1183 GIPIPKIGVAG
+1183 GIPIPKMGVAG
-1194 RGLCKKEKRVLEF
+1194 RGLCKKGKRVLEF
-1207 QTLAFQKESA
+1207 QTLVFQKEGA

-1222 QPFYDRI
+1222 LPFYDRI
-1229 VRIPEYPELTQ
+1229 VRIPEYPELAQ
-1240 FLTVYRKSR
+1240 FLTGYRRSR
-1249 NYAGTGDRV
+1249 RYDRTGNRV

-1263 KETGEIEI
+1263 KETGETEI

-1276 LSGFLISGAD
+1276 ISGFLISGAD
-1286 QTGKSSLINH
+1286 QTGKSSLIDN
-1296 LLFSVRSVTDWKILL
+1296 LLFCVRSVTDWKILL

-1317 YTGFAREPKVI
+1317 YAGFTRKPGVI
-1328 CSREVAELE
+1328 CSREVPELE
-1337 EELQKEQKEGQKQ
+1337 AELQKGQKQGQKQ

-1376 RKIQQWEELVGKRR
+1376 EKTRQWEELFGKRR
-1390 QNVVMIGAY
+1390 ENVVVIGAY

-1408 ATPLFQSLASYQWG
+1408 ATPCFKSLASYQWG
-1422 IHLGGNASLQRALE
+1422 VHLGGNASLQRALE
-1436 FDGLS
+1436 FEGLNFS
-1441 FALLNQTEP
+1441 LLNRSEP

>member
-21 VVKHVACMGD
+21 VVKHVTCRGD
-31 TEFSLYLQGQKI
+31 TEFPLYLRGQKI
-43 SLNYRQGGFLV
+43 LVSYRQGRFLV
-54 NAHPM
+54 NARTM
-59 LSDSLLLTEPEVTE
+59 LSDSLLLTDSEVME
-73 KVLISRQGPVHTLSS
+73 KVLISRQGSVHRLPPT
-88 AGRIHLEAEASVTLG
+88 GRIRLEAEAPVTLG
-103 SDYENRICYQFHS
+103 SDYENRICYQYHS
-116 RVRGRHAVLVM
+116 RVKGRHAVLVL
-127 EGGHAVLHNLGGDG
+127 ENENVVFHNSGGDG

-159 SAQLYGLFLQFLPP
+159 SLQLYGLSLLFLPP
-173 YLVYVPLAGECRV
+173 YLIYVPLAGECRV
-186 LDWGFPGK
+186 LDRGFSGK
-194 ELHQKT
+194 KLQQKT
-200 GAVTVSRSIQKTPE
+200 GVVTVARSIQRIPV
-214 QVCLPEEQEREI
+214 QACLPEEQEREI

-232 KESSEAPWIL
+232 KETSQTPWIL
-242 SIGPSVTMGFPI
+242 SIGPTATMVFPI
-254 LMMSLLSGRVM
+254 LVMSLLSGRVT

-277 AAGICSSLLG
+277 AAGVCSSLLG
-287 VFWGIT
+287 IFWGIT
-293 NRLAGRWE
+293 NRLAGRRE

-316 LKNLEAEL
+316 LKNLETEL
-324 QESAQKGVEI
+324 QEIAQKGVGLLRQKYPAVSE
-334 LHRRYKTVREH
+334 YYTEH
-345 CAENQLLIL
+345 QLLIL

-370 GTGRRD
+370 GTGRQD
-376 FPVRLKLPDR
+376 FPVRLKLPEKR
-386 KKVLVNDS
+386 KVFVKDS

-400 ALWKRFQ
+400 ALWNRFRS
-407 YLQEA
+407 LEEV

-420 NPWLCV
+420 NPWFAV
-426 VGEEEHLRD
+426 VGEEENQRD

-455 ACFFDPSIPWQRN
+455 ACFFDSSIPWQKSV
-468 IYHSMKWVPHL
+468 YHSMKWVPHI
-479 WSESGET
+479 WSEGGEV

-491 DKEAAAEIIP
+491 DKEAADEILP
-501 DLTRELSAQKEQIT
+501 DLTRELSEQKEQVT

-523 ALILGEVLQSLLQE
+523 ALIFGEVLQSLLRE
-537 GKTDR
+537 GKTER

-551 EPELLKEYRSRM
+551 EQELPKEYRSRM

-572 QLYEKGKRI
+572 QLYENDKRMI
-581 TVPVKYDGFGWKEAL
+581 IPIKYDGFDWREAFPY
-596 SYGRNFA
+596 SRNFA
-603 LWERTGKGKTEGI
+603 LWERTGTGKNEGI

-656 MQGTL
+656 MQGVL

-690 TYLLSLVIQF
+690 TYLLSMVIQF

-710 DYKGGGTGNSV
+710 DYKGGGTGNAV

-771 YREGKTASA
+771 YREGKAASA

-851 SMDML
+851 SIDML
-856 HKPDAAYL
+856 HKPDAASL

-876 DELYQRFQTGYCGGR
+876 DELYQMFQTGYCGGR
-891 YQPGGRKE
+891 YQPGGQKE
-899 EEVVLLSESGRRS
+899 DEVVLLSESGRRS
-912 VLPKEKV
+912 VLPKEKGNH
-919 KDAVAVVSLIDCIE
+919 ATGSLVECIAN
-933 SYVNQTAEQNGY
+933 YVNQIAKQNGY
-945 GRAELLWLPELEEVI
+945 ERAELLWLPELEEVI
-960 QLEEILEQEKAE
+960 CLEEILEQEKAE
-972 RENERS
+972 SVNKRS

-997 ILYYEPQKQG
+997 VLYYEPQKQG
-1007 HLGICGGPAAGKSH
+1007 HLGICGGPATGKSH

-1032 NHTPMETE
+1032 NHIPMEAE
-1040 YFLLVVEQPGF
+1040 YFLLAVEQPGF

-1057 PHCLALVQSPKDLPV
+1057 PHCLAFVQSPKDLPV
-1072 FFYQMRQLWSER
+1072 FFYQLRKLWSER

-1092 YKTFIQKNPGKLPI
+1092 YKTFIQRNPGKLPI
-1106 LYGMIDGIGVLRRYL
+1106 LYGMIDGIGTLRRYL
-1121 GENEEEFLISMA
+1121 GEAEEEFLLSMA
-1133 AEGISLGVFLILTGN
+1133 AEGISLGVFLIVTGN

-1183 GIPIPKIGVAG
+1183 GIPIPKMDVAG

-1207 QTLAFQKESA
+1207 QTLAFREDRA

-1222 QPFYDRI
+1222 LPFYDRI

-1249 NYAGTGDRV
+1249 KYDGTGNCV

-1276 LSGFLISGAD
+1276 LSGFLISGSD
-1286 QTGKSSLINH
+1286 QTGKSSLIDN

-1311 LDTEGE
+1311 LDTERE
-1317 YTGFAREPKVI
+1317 YSGFTWKA
-1328 CSREVAELE
+1328 EVVCCQETLELE
-1337 EELQKEQKEGQKQ
+1337 EELQREQKEGQKQ

-1363 FTRQIYSYCGEEK
+1363 FMKQIYSYCGEEK
-1376 RKIQQWEELVGKRR
+1376 EKTKQWEELVGKRR
-1390 QNVVMIGAY
+1390 ENIVVIGAY

-1408 ATPLFQSLASYQWG
+1408 ATPCFKSLASYQWG
-1422 IHLGGNASLQRALE
+1422 VHLGGNASLQRALE
-1436 FDGLS
+1436 FEGLNFS
-1441 FALLNQTEP
+1441 LLNRSAP
-1450 PGNGFLKKGSGGG
+1450 PGNGFLKKGMGEG

-1470 YQEREV
+1470 YKEREV

>member
-1 MKKTIHAEHFFFCA
+1 MKKTIYAEHFFFCA

-21 VVKHVACMGD
+21 VVKHVTCMGD
-31 TEFSLYLQGQKI
+31 TEFSLYLRGQKI
-43 SLNYRQGGFLV
+43 CVGYRQGTFLV
-54 NAHPM
+54 NELPM
-59 LSDSLLLTEPEVTE
+59 LSDSLLIADSEIAE
-73 KVLISRQGPVHTLSS
+73 KVFITRQGPVHKLPST
-88 AGRIHLEAEASVTLG
+88 GRIRLEAEASVTLG

-116 RVRGRHAVLVM
+116 QVRGRHAVLVM
-127 EGGHAVLHNLGGDG
+127 EGQNVVLHNPGGDG

-147 RAQESIILKKGD
+147 RAKESTLLKKGD
-159 SAQLYGLFLQFLPP
+159 FVQLYGLFLQFLPP
-173 YLVYVPLAGECRV
+173 YLIYVPLVGECRV
-186 LDWGFPGK
+186 LDWGFSGK
-194 ELHQKT
+194 ELQQKA
-200 GAVTVSRSIQKTPE
+200 GAVTVARSVQRIPE

-226 LSPPQK
+226 FHPPQK
-232 KESSEAPWIL
+232 KETSQTPWIL
-242 SIGPSVTMGFPI
+242 SIGPTATMVFPI
-254 LMMSLLSGRVM
+254 LMMSLLSGRVA

-277 AAGICSSLLG
+277 AAGVCSSLLG

-293 NRLAGRWE
+293 NRLAGRQE

-316 LKNLEAEL
+316 LNRLETEL
-324 QESAQKGVEI
+324 QTLAQRGVEI
-334 LHRRYKTVREH
+334 LHRRYQPVPEYYAEH
-345 CAENQLLIL
+345 RLLIL

-359 EADPDFWFIRL
+359 EADPDFWFTRL

-376 FPVRLKLPDR
+376 FPVRLKLPEER
-386 KKVLVNDS
+386 KVFVKDS

-400 ALWKRFQ
+400 ALWKRFR
-407 YLQEA
+407 YLEEV

-420 NPWLCV
+420 NSWLAV
-426 VGEEEHLRD
+426 VGEEEYLRD

-440 FWQQVLHHSPEEMRM
+440 FWQQVLHHSPEEMRI
-455 ACFFDPSIPWQRN
+455 ACFFDSVIPWQMN
-468 IYHSMKWVPHL
+468 VYHSMKWTPHI
-479 WSESGET
+479 WSESGEV

-491 DKEAAAEIIP
+491 DKEAAAEILP
-501 DLTRELSAQKEQIT
+501 DLTRELSEQKEQVT

-572 QLYEKGKRI
+572 QLYEKDKRI
-581 TVPVKYDGFGWKEAL
+581 TVPVKYDGFDWRRAFPY
-596 SYGRNFA
+596 SRNFA
-603 LWERTGKGKTEGI
+603 LCERAGKGKKEGI

-633 LHCEVRWQEARPEKR
+633 LHCEVRWQEARPERR

-656 MQGTL
+656 MQGAL

-700 SPQDVNFFVI
+700 SPQDVNFLVI
-710 DYKGGGTGNSV
+710 DYKGGGTGNAV

-771 YREGKTASA
+771 YREGKAAAA

-864 TSPGQCYLQIGN
+864 ISPGQCYLQIGN

-891 YQPGGRKE
+891 YQPGEQKE
-899 EEVVLLSESGRRS
+899 DEVVLLSESGRRS

-919 KDAVAVVSLIDCIE
+919 DNAAGSLMEYI
-933 SYVNQTAEQNGY
+933 SNYVNQIAEQNGY
-945 GRAELLWLPELEEVI
+945 ERAELLWLPELEEI
-960 QLEEILEQEKAE
+960 IYLEETPEQEKAE
-972 RENERS
+972 YESEIS
-978 GEQVFRIGKYD
+978 GNQVFYIGKYD

-1007 HLGICGGPAAGKSH
+1007 HLGICGGPATGKSH

-1032 NHTPMETE
+1032 NHTPMEAE

-1057 PHCLALVQSPKDLPV
+1057 AHCLALVQSPKDLPV
-1072 FFYQMRQLWSER
+1072 FFYQLRQLWSER

-1092 YKTFIQKNPGKLPI
+1092 YKTFIQKNHGKLPI
-1106 LYGMIDGIGVLRRYL
+1106 LYGMIDGIGTLRRYL
-1121 GENEEEFLISMA
+1121 GEAEEEFLLSMA
-1133 AEGISLGVFLILTGN
+1133 AEGISLGVFLIVTGN
-1148 GVADFQSRLW
+1148 GVADFQSGFW

-1183 GIPIPKIGVAG
+1183 GIPIPKMGVAG
-1194 RGLCKKEKRVLEF
+1194 RGLCKKGKRVLEF

-1217 VYQEG
+1217 VYRDG

-1249 NYAGTGDRV
+1249 KYDGTGNCV

-1271 LDLQK
+1271 LDLEK

-1286 QTGKSSLINH
+1286 QTGKSSLIEN
-1296 LLFSVRSVTDWKILL
+1296 LLFSVGSVTDWKILL
-1311 LDTEGE
+1311 LDTERE
-1317 YTGFAREPKVI
+1317 YSGFTGK
-1328 CSREVAELE
+1328 SEVVCCQDVLELE
-1337 EELQKEQKEGQKQ
+1337 EELQKEQKQGQKQ
-1350 ESRIVLVIPHLAA
+1350 GNRILIMIPYLAA

-1376 RKIQQWEELVGKRR
+1376 RKIQQWEELVAKRR
-1390 QNVVMIGAY
+1390 QNVAVIGAY

-1408 ATPLFQSLASYQWG
+1408 ATPWFKSFASYQWG
-1422 IHLGGNASLQRALE
+1422 VHLGGNASLQRALE
-1436 FDGLS
+1436 FEGLNFS
-1441 FALLNQTEP
+1441 LLNRSEP
-1450 PGNGFLKKGSGGG
+1450 PGNGFLKKGLGGG

-1470 YQEREV
+1470 YKEREV